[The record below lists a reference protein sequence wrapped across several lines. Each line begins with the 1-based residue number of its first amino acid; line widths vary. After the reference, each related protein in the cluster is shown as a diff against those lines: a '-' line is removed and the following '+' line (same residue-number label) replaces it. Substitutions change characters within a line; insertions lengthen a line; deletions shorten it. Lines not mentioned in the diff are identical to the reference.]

1 MPRTFSVQVL
11 NSVKPLFKCIFF
23 SGCPL
28 LSSPSLGVGWE
39 CRVGVI
45 YLISVIHRF
54 EVIVCVIG
62 HLTEGVMCNVGLRYI
77 LYQTIGDNCELGQ
90 FHCLYKCKLNFP

>member
-23 SGCPL
+23 S
-28 LSSPSLGVGWE
+28 SPSVGVGWE
-39 CRVGVI
+39 CGAGVI
-45 YLISVIHRF
+45 YLISVSHRF

-62 HLTEGVMCNVGLRYI
+62 HLTEGVMCTKAYPVPDVRG
-77 LYQTIGDNCELGQ
+77 
-90 FHCLYKCKLNFP
+90 